1 VVHIKKDREL
11 SVFIFAIFVFS
22 FLVFMLMKPSI
33 TGNVV
38 AIPEMIDINT
48 GSSLS
53 DINNVS
59 LSFNAGES
67 FSCDH
72 ILVLNISDS
81 SDQQIY
87 SDDVTLAVFVS
98 AAKPTSSCTGDPSTY
113 TPGGTSQILNS
124 SISIF
129 SGLTSINFNTAGTYT
144 ISLNLSDA
152 IGLQKNFGESSFT
165 VSAPVVSNPPE
176 ITDVSFTNLTGSS
189 KFRVNGYVNCS
200 SIVKDDSSTINVKYI
215 LWNKTSFSN
224 QFKTGDI
231 SCSGDSWVSGKSC
244 NVSVQITESHIGDW
258 ICTISANDTVGG
270 TYANSSVI
278 EMLNS
283 PPILKDTFDNDSWRK
298 NTNESLDL
306 DDYFSDPDGQTLI
319 YNFTG
324 NNSVS
329 IFIDS
334 DKEVKFVPKKDWVGT
349 NNIRFSANDSLGL
362 YVVGNLFL
370 INVTNSTSSCS
381 ETWNCT
387 NWTSCVNNVRTR
399 TCVDEENC
407 GTLTGR
413 PAINESCTTSTCGI
427 NDGCSISCVGGDSD
441 CSCSLEN
448 GYVCGINQ
456 TCSSS
461 TLLHSGSGICC
472 SIPCTSTVLAGTT
485 TNVNLGTNNNL
496 ENKSNKVL
504 IGVSLISGI
513 VFIMILVIVIY
524 TYVQRKRAVVEES
537 SPIVQPKEVA
547 PQTFVKEIK
556 QEPTIKVRPVNVE
569 KMKEYIQK
577 SLNAKVPLKNIKEGL
592 ERAGWPQ
599 SDIERELSLARLSN
613 YIQVKINQGI
623 PKEQII
629 SSLRIKGWKE
639 EQIKEA
645 LKETRIKPLF

>member
-1 VVHIKKDREL
+1 
-11 SVFIFAIFVFS
+11 
-22 FLVFMLMKPSI
+22 MLMKPSI

-38 AIPEMIDINT
+38 KDNIDLDTITAGQSLTGDISIKFLAGDVIPCN
-48 GSSLS
+48 GSSNVYIGIKDSGDQVIQRSTLTLENFLTNSNANPKNCIDGQIFKDGSHDSPDWAWENPEQPGRAFSTLS
-53 DINNVS
+53 EVTVS
-59 LSFNAGES
+59 TP
-67 FSCDH
+67 
-72 ILVLNISDS
+72 IS
-81 SDQQIY
+81 
-87 SDDVTLAVFVS
+87 A
-98 AAKPTSSCTGDPSTY
+98 
-113 TPGGTSQILNS
+113 
-124 SISIF
+124 F
-129 SGLTSINFNTAGTYT
+129 SGLSALSAGTYT
-144 ISLNLSDA
+144 LEFILNYSADVLISDT
-152 IGLQKNFGESSFT
+152 KSFT
-165 VSAPVVSNPPE
+165 VSAPVTTNPPT
-176 ITDVSFTNLTGSS
+176 ITDVSFTNLTGSN
-189 KFRVNGYVNCS
+189 KFRVKDYVNCS
-200 SIVKDDSSTINVKYI
+200 SIVKDTDSSTVNVKYI
-215 LWNKTSFSN
+215 LWNETNFASP
-224 QFKTGDI
+224 FKSGDV
-231 SCSGDSWVSGKSC
+231 SCSGDSWVNGKSC
-244 NVSVQITESHIGDW
+244 NISVQITESHIDEW
-258 ICTISANDTVGG
+258 TCTISANDTIKG
-270 TYANSSVI
+270 TYVNSSSI
-278 EMLNS
+278 DMLNS
-283 PPILKDTFDNDSWRK
+283 PPILKDNFDNMSWRK
-298 NTNESLDL
+298 NTNDSLEL
-306 DDYFSDPDGQTLI
+306 EDYFSEPDGQKLI

-324 NNSVS
+324 NNSIS
-329 IFIDS
+329 IFINSND
-334 DKEVKFVPKKDWVGT
+334 EAEFVPKANWTGT
-349 NNIRFSANDSLGL
+349 NLIRFSANDSLGL

-370 INVTNSTSSCS
+370 INITNSTSSCS

-399 TCVDEENC
+399 TCIDENNC

-413 PAINESCTTSTCGI
+413 PAINESCTGSTCGI

-448 GYVCGINQ
+448 GYVCGSNQ

-472 SIPCTSTVLAGTT
+472 SISCTSTVLAGTT
-485 TNVNLGTNNNL
+485 TNVNLGTNTNL

-513 VFIMILVIVIY
+513 VFIMILVIIIY

-577 SLNAKVPLKNIKEGL
+577 SLNAKVPLKNIKEEL

-599 SDIERELSLARLSN
+599 SDIEKELSLARLSN